1 MNNPMGINPSKG
13 NQGTGQKVR
22 GGGGEHFE
30 MWWLENT
37 WPTPTPSNWSK
48 TEWPTPKWRLK
59 ITWPTP
65 YKTTFLAA

>member
-22 GGGGEHFE
+22 GGGGGGGRGEHFE

-37 WPTPTPSNWSK
+37 
-48 TEWPTPKWRLK
+48 
-59 ITWPTP
+59 
-65 YKTTFLAA
+65 